1 MNDAQP
7 EGMRMS
13 DRNDIMGVLG
23 AILSTILAALGF
35 LWSIGFLQL
44 IFTFLTGS
52 LATYVFQHR
61 LQIESEKREIERQS
75 ALEMRDEIYG
85 PLFMELSTAL
95 ENVESFAPLGY
106 AISEELKETV
116 AHFLFFTIREDLKR
130 KTSELLDRIGK
141 YGSIRRAA
149 ELVVQ
154 EHIRREVQNRY
165 QVDIESVEYKP
176 DLSLRIGKVHIASI
190 SLMNAL
196 FRNVEPQEFVKSEI
210 QKWGDGIAVE
220 VEIGGKRDYDLD
232 SFSTLR
238 SSVASATEGEPLFRE
253 ERKQRSLLIE
263 ELRSYLKEIQ
273 PFVNPERSV
282 ASS

>member
-165 QVDIESVEYKP
+165 QVDIESV
-176 DLSLRIGKVHIASI
+176 HIASI